1 MNIFNENII
10 LENGVS
16 VPQLGLGT
24 WMIDNAEAVQ
34 AVRDAVAIGYRHID
48 TAEGYGNE
56 AGVGEGVRTYRVAR
70 EELFVTTKLQAD
82 YKTYDEAQAAIT
94 QSLHDLGLDYID
106 LMLIHA
112 PQPWT
117 QFREGEHFFEG
128 NLAAWRALEEAHQAG
143 KIRAI
148 GVSNFEQIDLQNLL
162 DNGSIKPMVN
172 QILAHISNM
181 PSEGIDFCKQHN
193 IAVEAYSP
201 LGHGEV
207 LNNPSIQALAERYGV
222 STAQLCIRYC
232 LQHGLITLPKTA
244 NPARMREN
252 ATVNFEISAQDM
264 ALLDRL
270 KPIEHYGEAGIYP
283 VYGGKLNVDGTLTNR
298 NFDRSEK

>member
-1 MNIFNENII
+1 MSIFSKEIV
-10 LENGVS
+10 LTNGVS

-24 WMIDNAEAVQ
+24 WMIADENAAQ
-34 AVRDAVAIGYRHID
+34 AVRDAIAIGYRHID

-56 AGVGEGVRTYRVAR
+56 VGVGEGVRTCGVAR
-70 EELFVTTKLQAD
+70 EALFVTTKLQAD
-82 YKTYDEAQAAIT
+82 YKTYGEAQVAIE
-94 QSLHDLGLDYID
+94 QSLNDLGLDYID

-112 PQPWT
+112 PQPWA
-117 QFREGEHFFEG
+117 QFREGGHFFEG

-148 GVSNFEQIDLQNLL
+148 GVSNFERTDLDNLLQN
-162 DNGSIKPMVN
+162 GTIKPMVN

-181 PSEGIDFCKQHN
+181 PSALIDHCRQN
-193 IAVEAYSP
+193 GIAVEAYSP

-207 LNNPSIQALAERYGV
+207 LKNPSIQSVAEHYGV
-222 STAQLCIRYC
+222 SVAQLCIRYC

-252 ATVNFEISAQDM
+252 AAVDFAISAHDM
-264 ALLDRL
+264 GLLDNL

-283 VYGGKLNVDGTLTNR
+283 VYGGKLNADGTFTNR
-298 NFDRSEK
+298 NFDQSKR